1 MENNLKNTIYQDILS
16 YNCELVE
23 LRRSLHKV
31 PEIGDNL
38 PLTKKIVCDYL
49 DSIGIKYSLFKDFDG
64 VVAEI
69 KGDPSGKTIAFR
81 ADMDALHIEEQLP
94 VSFKSKIVGQM
105 HACGHDAHTAILL
118 ITARYLFEH
127 KDTLKGTVKLIFQ
140 TGEETGTG
148 AKKMIE
154 NGVIDGVDALF
165 ALHVGNLSG
174 DALSAGEFAILPGF
188 VSAGKTKF
196 TITIKGKGT
205 HSAFP
210 EKGIDPITI
219 ASRII
224 CGSEELVAR
233 EVPGG
238 TAAVISFGSIIAG
251 EDHNTI
257 PETAIIKGGV
267 RCQDPTLREYLVN
280 RLEEISIN
288 TAKAYRA
295 ECVIELKRGSES
307 ISNDYTLASEVA
319 NAVMSAV
326 GKDRVKT
333 HLPKALMA
341 SDDFS
346 LYSLRIPSVYF
357 LLHTNNPQKGICEPN
372 HSPRFDLDENTLL
385 DGVVAY
391 ISIANQL
398 L

>member
-1 MENNLKNTIYQDILS
+1 MNNLYSSLAPLKG
-16 YNCELVE
+16 ELVD
-23 LRRSLHKV
+23 LRRLLHAV

-49 DSIGIKYSLFKDFDG
+49 DKVGIEYHCFDDFDG

-69 KGDPSGKTIAFR
+69 KGDLSGKTIAFR
-81 ADMDALHIEEQLP
+81 ADMDALHTEEQTP
-94 VSFKSKIVGQM
+94 VSFKSKISGQM

-118 ITARYLFEH
+118 ITAKYLFEH
-127 KDTLKGTVKLIFQ
+127 KATLKGTIKLIFQ
-140 TGEETGTG
+140 TGEETGSG

-154 NGVIDGVDALF
+154 NGVIDDIEALF

-188 VSAGKTKF
+188 ASAGKTKF
-196 TITIKGKGT
+196 TITVKGKGT

-210 EKGIDPITI
+210 EKGIDPIPI

-238 TAAVISFGSIIAG
+238 TAAVISFGSIVAG

-267 RCQDPTLREYLVN
+267 RCQDPILREFLAK

-288 TAKAYRA
+288 IAKAYRA
-295 ECVIELKRGSES
+295 ECVVELKRGSES
-307 ISNDYTLASEVA
+307 ISNNYELASEA
-319 NAVMSAV
+319 ASAVMAAV

-346 LYSLRIPSVYF
+346 LYSLKVPSVYF

-372 HSPRFDLDENTLL
+372 HSPRFDLDEDTLL
-385 DGVVAY
+385 DGV
-391 ISIANQL
+391 IAHLAIAKQIL
-398 L
+398 K